1 MDNSSPV
8 NLNPN
13 KVEGWVRFYNKADF
27 ARGPGTVV
35 VCANVAIHPLRSALS
50 WAVAV
55 SQLMKENGTNF
66 AYPKIQI
73 LIPPSTPQQLTEKV
87 NELGITLLDEFGQ
100 EEPDRLWPLIGR
112 RIDFVRMSTLQAPDL
127 VERVSA
133 ADPKTA
139 FFILSPEKYDWP
151 DGGGSSGTV
160 RNSRQ
165 ELQVHRVGELI
176 EELTLRGVD
185 QGKMQLLFSQIPMP
199 TEDHLVDA
207 LAPVEY
213 TAVVG
218 IANSRQENLREA
230 LSSLPE
236 WIRRAKDGDLK
247 SVLQEIDDTE
257 LSPENDA
264 YAKAQLLHQAGL
276 TDKAVAKIRPH
287 IQHLIEEVDSTLCI
301 RLATIAEEGDARR
314 ISRQLVRA
322 AAQKGIGNENS
333 LQHALRIA
341 RFEGMTDLV
350 GELQDQV
357 FQLFPDSPT
366 AVNER
371 FQLCESPEDYSNFVE
386 RHCEPSAF
394 TRSDDTSKE
403 LIYLCLFADAL
414 SDGDDADYPEFL
426 EHVRSEAPE
435 FEDRAVLEASG
446 YELERG
452 RPWVTAEL
460 CLNHEWETEKE
471 VKTAIQRLLDVF
483 EWGVVR
489 GPSNDDSGDA
499 DSPDHLEVQTLV
511 KCLDRVGAYLLS
523 HPDDGEIRTRV
534 TELLSLEHSGARGLT
549 AATHLLTPDAFP
561 GSDATW
567 QSRRGGG
574 SVDEDTLKSFIEA
587 NARQQQNQDFVLLGR
602 GPDLKIPEGVDHEDL
617 VDEVH
622 RIIRYMSRAISSQ
635 EEIKSLWVCL
645 HVGMLLTNDELQ
657 SYDLAERAAAG
668 IVTGGFPQRARD
680 LAEAV
685 LVDSTRFAPSPAS
698 SRAWL
703 AFADTYQ
710 RCQLPEDAVT
720 GLLAAVSS
728 GNEVTWPASLAYTA
742 HRTASR
748 VFRDLGNHELAL
760 EHVEACREITRNA
773 GVSDRTEDYIE
784 QIEISVQLQQL
795 RKHISGNDLEDQYRE
810 LCAKITEHSQRARE
824 DGMDMT
830 PVASMLNSARRLA
843 EVHSLEVPSSVDEEL
858 REIRESVGSSF
869 ANPHLQRFTE
879 GEVSIRT
886 LSQFEGALDQT
897 RYHQD
902 AAADALPIVSTIQ
915 QFLSDSAQGDSA
927 LEDKS
932 ASRILSLLEWLT
944 DHSISPP
951 GRLEADQGTVG
962 SQDREIEKLV
972 RRVTTEKASPAEEKR
987 FHQIVEERDK
997 EEVGPRPSTERMN
1010 RRNSA
1015 SGDELLGFIKT
1026 VSNAGNDV
1034 QLLARAPGESLFRA
1048 GMEDGEFSIAQ
1059 ESTEVFDPSAFTAWS
1074 KDYPHAYSPEQLT
1087 DGNEKNEFCRSLER
1101 IGLSVTG
1108 GRDRSLTLIPETD
1121 LQTIPPNIFRI
1132 PESETRSGSD
1142 FLGELRPVATAPS
1155 LSWLKAVHQT
1165 PFSPSGNLIAWI
1177 PKSNSSESKLGP
1189 LGTLRRGVL
1198 DTIENTNIRL
1208 EEGTR
1213 PPEDLQGADLAV
1225 IGGHGGLHHEN
1236 RWFRVVQDE
1245 GSFWLT
1251 PKNIAESVTDANI
1264 VVLFVCNAGR
1274 VDANPFVHSGTG
1286 LARKIL
1292 DHGVRAVVASPWPLQ
1307 SRVPSDW
1314 LPVFLESLH
1323 DGSTVSE
1330 ANFEANQSLSEH
1342 DRYVHN
1348 PSHTLAMNV
1357 IGNPNAS
1364 LFPEEGTGD

>member
-55 SQLMKENGTNF
+55 SQLMKENGANF

-112 RIDFVRMSTLQAPDL
+112 RIDFVRMSTLQAPDI

-133 ADPKTA
+133 AKPKTA
-139 FFILSPEKYDWP
+139 FFIFSPEKYQWP
-151 DGGGSSGTV
+151 DDRGSSDTV

-199 TEDHLVDA
+199 TEDHLANA
-207 LAPVEY
+207 LAPVEN

-218 IANSRQENLREA
+218 IADSRQENLQEA
-230 LSSLPE
+230 LTNLPE
-236 WIRRAKDGDLK
+236 WSRRADDGDLE
-247 SVLQEIDDTE
+247 SVLEEIDGTE
-257 LSPENDA
+257 LSPENRD

-276 TDKAVAKIRPH
+276 TDEAIDKIKPH
-287 IQHLIEEVDSTLCI
+287 IQHLTQEVDSTLCI
-301 RLATIAEEGDARR
+301 SLATIADEGDAHRL
-314 ISRQLVRA
+314 SRQLVRA
-322 AAQKGIGNENS
+322 AAQKGIDNENS

-341 RFEGMTDLV
+341 RFEGMPDLV

-386 RHCEPSAF
+386 RHCEPSVF
-394 TRSDDTSKE
+394 TRSNDASKE

-414 SDGDDADYPEFL
+414 SEGDDADYPEFL

-452 RPWVTAEL
+452 RPWVPAEL

-499 DSPDHLEVQTLV
+499 DSPDQLESQTVL
-511 KCLDRVGAYLLS
+511 KCLSRVGVYLLS

-534 TELLSLEHSGARGLT
+534 TELLSLEHSGAWGLT
-549 AATHLLTPDAFP
+549 AVTGLLTPDAFP
-561 GSDATW
+561 DYNDTW
-567 QSRRGGG
+567 QSRSYG
-574 SVDEDTLKSFIEA
+574 SVDEDTFRSFVET
-587 NARQQQNQDFVLLGR
+587 NARRQQNLDFVLLGR
-602 GPDLKIPEGVDHEDL
+602 GPDLKIPEGVDREDL
-617 VDEVH
+617 MDEVH
-622 RIIRYMSRAISSQ
+622 RTVRYMSKFISSQ
-635 EEIKSLWVCL
+635 EEVKSLWTSL
-645 HVGMLLTNDELQ
+645 HIGMLLENDEIRR
-657 SYDLAERAAAG
+657 YDLAESAAAG
-668 IVTGGFPQRARD
+668 IVMGGFPQRARD

-685 LVDSTRFAPSPAS
+685 LVDSTEFAPSPAS

-728 GNEVTWPASLAYTA
+728 GSDVSWPASLAYTA

-748 VFRDLGNHELAL
+748 VFRDLGNHELSL
-760 EHVEACREITRNA
+760 KHVEACREITRNA
-773 GVSDRTEDYIE
+773 GVSDRTEDYVE
-784 QIEISVQLQQL
+784 QIEISVKLQQL
-795 RKHISGNDLEDQYRE
+795 REHASEKEDLKDRYRE

-824 DGMDMT
+824 DDMSLT
-830 PVASMLNSARRLA
+830 PVASMLNGAIRVA
-843 EVHSLEVPSSVDEEL
+843 EIHSLAVPFSVDEEL
-858 REIRESVGSSF
+858 SEIREAVDCSF
-869 ANPHLQRFTE
+869 ANPHLQRFTK
-879 GEVSIRT
+879 GAVSIED
-886 LSQFEGALDQT
+886 LSQFERALDQT

-927 LEDKS
+927 LKDEP

-951 GRLEADQGTVG
+951 GRRDADQGLVG
-962 SQDREIEKLV
+962 TQDREIEKLV
-972 RRVTTEKASPAEEKR
+972 RRVTTGKAGSAEEKR
-987 FHQIVEERDK
+987 LHQIAEERDRD
-997 EEVGPRPSTERMN
+997 EVGPRPSTERMN

-1026 VSNAGNDV
+1026 VSNDGNDV
-1034 QLLARAPGESLFRA
+1034 QLLARAPGDSLFRA
-1048 GMEDGEFSIAQ
+1048 GMEDGEFSIVQ
-1059 ESTEVFDPSAFTAWS
+1059 ESTEVFDPSAFSAWS
-1074 KDYPHAYSPEQLT
+1074 KDYPHAYSPGELA
-1087 DGNEKNEFCRSLER
+1087 DGHERNEFCRSLER

-1121 LQTIPPNIFRI
+1121 LQTLPPNIFRI
-1132 PESETRSGSD
+1132 PESDTRPGED
-1142 FLGELRPVATAPS
+1142 FLGELRPVAMAPS

-1165 PFSPSGNLIAWI
+1165 PFNSSGRSIAWI
-1177 PKSNSSESKLGP
+1177 PKSNSSESQLGP
-1189 LGTLRRGVL
+1189 LGTLRRGVR
-1198 DTIENTNIRL
+1198 DTIENTGIRL

-1213 PPEDLQGADLAV
+1213 PPADLQGADLAV

-1251 PKNIAESVTDANI
+1251 PKSIAESVIDANI

-1292 DHGVRAVVASPWPLQ
+1292 DHGVRAVVASPWPLR

-1342 DRYVHN
+1342 DRYIHN

-1357 IGNPNAS
+1357 IGDPDAGLN
-1364 LFPEEGTGD
+1364 LTRIQ